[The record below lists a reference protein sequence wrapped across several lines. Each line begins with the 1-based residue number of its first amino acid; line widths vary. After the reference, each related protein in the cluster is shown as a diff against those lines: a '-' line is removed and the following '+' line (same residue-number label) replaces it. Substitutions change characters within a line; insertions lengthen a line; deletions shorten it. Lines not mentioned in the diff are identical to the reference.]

1 MFSLRPKVKGKVKQ
15 QPIIEETFPFIYWK
29 IFHLKEVKCWV
40 MCQHYMQIF
49 VQAMSGGVDEEAKEL
64 LNLADCMDYCQ
75 VQTFQ

>member
-1 MFSLRPKVKGKVKQ
+1 MFSLWFKVKAKVKQ
-15 QPIIEETFPFIYWK
+15 QHIIEETFSFIFWK
-29 IFHLKEVKCWV
+29 PLHLKEVKCWV